1 MRGIITRRGALLG
14 GAALL
19 AGCETIDD
27 ILGEKRQRFDGERR
41 SVVDVPER
49 RLSADDAAQG
59 TAVTLPP
66 PAPRADWPQI
76 GGDAAHSGGHPAFGP
91 SLSQAWRSSFGTG
104 SAYRRRLVTGP
115 VASGGMVFAADA
127 SGDMTAIDATNGGR
141 RWRRDISRENESSPP
156 LGAGAAAAGETL
168 YVATGLAELL
178 ALNIADG
185 AVRWRVDLPAPAR
198 GAPSIADGRVYVPTV
213 ASQLVCLA
221 ADDGKRIW
229 QHRASPTTTI
239 PLGLGTPAI
248 EGDTVVA
255 GFPSGELFAMR
266 VTDGRVLWT
275 ESLAAAGTG
284 ALSDIAGVRA
294 SPVISGGR
302 AIAVGVGGLTV
313 CVDLRSGRRLWEQE
327 SGGTESPWVAG
338 DWVFLTNDVGQVA
351 AIGRDSGQVRWVT
364 SLRPEPRGNRPPERI
379 QLSSPVLAGGRLLV
393 GTGREE
399 IVSID
404 PLTGTVQGRTSL
416 SGGVTLQPI
425 VVGNMLIAATDAA
438 DLVAFSGG

>member
-1 MRGIITRRGALLG
+1 MRRVLTRRGALLG

-66 PAPRADWPQI
+66 SAPRADWPQI

-104 SAYRRRLVTGP
+104 SAYRRRIVTGP

-141 RWRRDISRENESSPP
+141 RWRRDIGRENESSPP

-168 YVATGLAELL
+168 YVATGLAELI

-229 QHRASPTTTI
+229 SHRASATTTI

-248 EGDTVVA
+248 EGETVVA

-302 AIAVGVGGLTV
+302 VIAVGVGGLTV

-327 SGGTESPWVAG
+327 SGGTESPWIAG
-338 DWVFLTNDVGQVA
+338 EWVFLTNDVGQVA

-364 SLRPEPRGNRPPERI
+364 SLRPEPRGNRRPDRI

-404 PLTGTVQGRTSL
+404 PATGTVQGRTSL

-425 VVGNMLIAATDAA
+425 VVGNTLIVATDAA